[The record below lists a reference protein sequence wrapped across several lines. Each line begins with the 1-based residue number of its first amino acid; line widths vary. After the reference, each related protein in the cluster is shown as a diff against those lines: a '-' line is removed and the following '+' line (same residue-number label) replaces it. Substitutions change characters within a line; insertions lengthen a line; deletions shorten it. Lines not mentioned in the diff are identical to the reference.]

1 MKIPTFEEFVNERL
15 FKSSIDRIKKGIERK
30 EDELNESDLDVFNF
44 DSWNLGIFLRKYKI
58 TNVRDDFWEA
68 SMNVFEEP
76 IKQWTSAHGTMELGF
91 SKEDNCKLPDFE
103 YEFNIDE
110 LGIKIFINYIDK
122 EKEFIVF
129 AGRTTPKFD
138 ITEYSFGKFLRNVFY
153 SVIKDTLSNEPNL
166 MIKNLKMNFEEFK
179 KLLSDYVYK
188 CCKENFEY
196 EVENDQKF
204 SPLMSIE
211 IFPEDAKTKLNR
223 FLFDGLGYDNN
234 ERLKV
239 SICNKNI
246 ADTPEGKEIIEIY
259 ETTYETCLKNIKIK
273 YHIFTEIEKS

>member
-44 DSWNLGIFLRKYKI
+44 ASWDLGIFLRKYKL
-58 TNVRDDFWEA
+58 TDVQDDFWEA
-68 SMNVFEEP
+68 SMNAFEEP
-76 IKQWTSAHGTMELGF
+76 IKQWTSTHGTMELGF
-91 SKEDNCKLPDFE
+91 SKKDKCKLPDFE

-138 ITEYSFGKFLRNVFY
+138 ITGYSFGNFLKHVFY
-153 SVIKDTLSNEPNL
+153 SVIKDTLRNEPDL

-179 KLLSDYVYK
+179 TLLSDYVYE
-188 CCKENFEY
+188 CCKENFKY

-223 FLFDGLGYDNN
+223 FLFDGLEYDNN

-259 ETTYETCLKNIKIK
+259 ETQYENCLKDIKIK
-273 YHIFTEIEKS
+273 YHIFNKEKG